1 MCHLILA
8 LPFLGLMVF
17 WLWPL
22 SVAAPVYAAIFLL
35 SLALYYLIMQAMR
48 RPVVTGA
55 EELLHGIGRVIEV
68 HQKKVR
74 IRVHSEIWNAVST
87 DRLRAGDQVEIT
99 GVEGLVL
106 QVRRSGND
114 RKTKIQP
121 AVSR

>member
-8 LPFLGLMVF
+8 LPFLGLTVF

-35 SLALYYLIMQAMR
+35 SLWLYYLILQAMR

-55 EELLHGIGRVIEV
+55 DEILQGIGRVIEV
-68 HQKKVR
+68 KKKKAR

-87 DRLRAGDQVEIT
+87 DRLRVGDQVEIM
-99 GVEGLVL
+99 GVDGLVL
-106 QVRRSGND
+106 RVRRLSGGRGVNI
-114 RKTKIQP
+114 TS

>member
-35 SLALYYLIMQAMR
+35 SLLMYYLILQAMR

-55 EELLHGIGRVIEV
+55 EEILQEIGRVIEV
-68 HQKKVR
+68 KKKKAR

-87 DRLRAGDQVEIT
+87 DRLRAGDQVEIM
-99 GVEGLVL
+99 GVDGLVL
-106 QVRRSGND
+106 RVRRLSAGRGVNI
-114 RKTKIQP
+114 TS

>member
-22 SVAAPVYAAIFLL
+22 SVAAPVYATIFVL
-35 SLALYYLIMQAMR
+35 SLWMYYLILQAMR

-55 EELLHGIGRVIEV
+55 EEILQGIGKVIEV
-68 HQKKVR
+68 RKNKAR
-74 IRVHSEIWNAVST
+74 IRIHSEIWNAVST
-87 DRLRAGDQVEIT
+87 DRLRVGDQVEIM
-99 GVEGLVL
+99 GVNGLML
-106 QVRRSGND
+106 RVRRLSSGRGVNFSS
-114 RKTKIQP
+114 